1 VLDFSDT
8 TNFTFGS
15 FYLAVGIMNTIAFA
29 ILVHFMN
36 KYFDSKHTEAQRKQI
51 NLVFSI
57 FTAFVLL

>member
-1 VLDFSDT
+1 LS
-8 TNFTFGS
+8 
-15 FYLAVGIMNTIAFA
+15 VGILNTVAFA

-36 KYFDSKHTEAQRKQI
+36 KYFDSKHTKAQRKQI

>member
-1 VLDFSDT
+1 MLDFSDV
-8 TNFTFGS
+8 TNYTEGGY
-15 FYLAVGIMNTIAFA
+15 YLAVGILNTVAFA